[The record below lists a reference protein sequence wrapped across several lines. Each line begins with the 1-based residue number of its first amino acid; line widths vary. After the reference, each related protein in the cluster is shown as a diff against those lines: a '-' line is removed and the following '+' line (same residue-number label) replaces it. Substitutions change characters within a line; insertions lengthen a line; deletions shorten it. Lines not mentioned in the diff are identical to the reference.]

1 MALVLRVETGLSP
14 YAQTPAQVTLRHGA
28 TFVIGRGSNVDWNLP
43 DPSKH
48 VSAIHC
54 LIESKNGD
62 FILFDRSTNGTF
74 LNGSNERLVD
84 THKLQPGD
92 AIKIGP
98 YLIQVGMDAAA
109 FSLPHLATH
118 QLPKASQ
125 RNNDVIDNSAYGQR
139 GNDPA
144 AIAPSNSHD
153 LDQTE
158 KAAAHNSMTM
168 IKPFIPAE
176 QKNEFAKPEIT
187 RPEATAPSSRT
198 LVLNQYQK
206 AQANPMPSEVE
217 GSDVLKRLG
226 SQLGIALDA
235 KDFPEP
241 LMAVE
246 QLARIVKALVES
258 TESAGRVR
266 REQMQ
271 AMGSRRDFM
280 RKPHQRDVFAGR
292 SVQTL
297 QRLMNP
303 ASDATQQIVESI
315 GLQSQHDLRLAAAIR
330 AGAER
335 MAVAM
340 APPSEEIAGNAEDLR
355 NWLSDYRSLW
365 QGLGSDWNT
374 KFAAAMLL
382 HVVTS
387 YDQGTDV

>member
-1 MALVLRVETGLSP
+1 MVLVLRVETGLVSH
-14 YAQTPAQVTLRHGA
+14 AQTPAQVTLRHDA
-28 TFVIGRGSNVDWNLP
+28 TFVIGRGSKVDWNLP
-43 DPSKH
+43 DPNKH

-62 FILFDRSTNGTF
+62 FILLDRSTNGTF
-74 LNGSNERLVD
+74 LNGSSERLVD

-98 YLIQVGMDAAA
+98 YLIQVSKEASAH
-109 FSLPHLATH
+109 SLPHSATL
-118 QLPKASQ
+118 QMPQESQ
-125 RNNDVIDNSAYGQR
+125 KTKDIVDNSTYGQR

-144 AIAPSNSHD
+144 AVALWNTQDI
-153 LDQTE
+153 DQTE
-158 KAAAHNSMTM
+158 KAATHNSMTM
-168 IKPFIPAE
+168 IKPFIPADP
-176 QKNEFAKPEIT
+176 KNEVAKPEIAK
-187 RPEATAPSSRT
+187 PEASAQSSRT
-198 LVLNQYQK
+198 LVSNQHK
-206 AQANPMPSEVE
+206 EIRANPIPSQAE
-217 GSDVLKRLG
+217 GNDILKRLEV
-226 SQLGIALDA
+226 QLGIALDA

-258 TESAGRVR
+258 TDSASRLR
-266 REQMQ
+266 RERMQ
-271 AMGSRRDFM
+271 EMGSRRDLM
-280 RKPHQRDVFAGR
+280 RKPDQRDVFAGR

-303 ASDATQQIVESI
+303 ASDPTQLIVESI
-315 GLQSQHDLRLAAAIR
+315 GLQSQHDLRLLTAIR
-330 AGAER
+330 TGAER
-335 MAVAM
+335 MAGIM

-355 NWLSDYRSLW
+355 NWLIDYRSMW

>member
-14 YAQTPAQVTLRHGA
+14 HAQTPAQVTLRHDA
-28 TFVIGRGSNVDWNLP
+28 TFVIGRGSKVDWNLP
-43 DPSKH
+43 DPNKH

-92 AIKIGP
+92 AIRIGP
-98 YLIQVGMDAAA
+98 YLIQVNREASAH
-109 FSLPHLATH
+109 SLSHSVTP
-118 QLPKASQ
+118 QLPQESQ
-125 RNNDVIDNSAYGQR
+125 NTKDIVDSSTYGQR

-144 AIAPSNSHD
+144 AVALWNTQDI
-153 LDQTE
+153 DQTE
-158 KAAAHNSMTM
+158 KASTHNSMTM
-168 IKPFIPAE
+168 IKPFIPADP
-176 QKNEFAKPEIT
+176 KNEGAKLEIAKPE
-187 RPEATAPSSRT
+187 ASAQSSRT
-198 LVLNQYQK
+198 LVSSQRQK
-206 AQANPMPSEVE
+206 SQANPMPSEAE
-217 GSDVLKRLG
+217 GNDLLKRLEA
-226 SQLGIALDA
+226 QLGIPFDA

-258 TESAGRVR
+258 TESASRVR

-271 AMGSRRDFM
+271 EMGSRRDFM
-280 RKPHQRDVFAGR
+280 RKPNQRDVFAGR

-303 ASDATQQIVESI
+303 ASDPTQLIVESI
-315 GLQSQHDLRLAAAIR
+315 DFQSQHDLRLLAAIR

-335 MAVAM
+335 MAGIM

-355 NWLSDYRSLW
+355 NWLIDYRSLW
-365 QGLGSDWNT
+365 QGLGNDWNT

>member
-1 MALVLRVETGLSP
+1 MVLVLRVETGLAP
-14 YAQTPAQVTLRHGA
+14 HAQTPAQVTLRHDA

-43 DPSKH
+43 DTNKH

-74 LNGSNERLVD
+74 LNGSSERLVD

-98 YLIQVGMDAAA
+98 YLIQVGMEAAA
-109 FSLPHLATH
+109 LSLPHSATH
-118 QLPKASQ
+118 QLPKLSQ
-125 RNNDVIDNSAYGQR
+125 STKDVIDSSVYGQR

-144 AIAPSNSHD
+144 AIAPSNGHN
-153 LDQTE
+153 LDRTE
-158 KAAAHNSMTM
+158 KAAANTSMTM
-168 IKPFIPAE
+168 IKPFVPADT
-176 QKNEFAKPEIT
+176 KNESVKPEIT
-187 RPEATAPSSRT
+187 KPEASAQSNRT
-198 LVLNQYQK
+198 LVSNQHQEIR
-206 AQANPMPSEVE
+206 ANSIPSQAE
-217 GSDVLKRLG
+217 GKDILKRLEV
-226 SQLGIALDA
+226 QLGIALDA

-246 QLARIVKALVES
+246 QLARIVKAMVES
-258 TESAGRVR
+258 AENARRVR

-280 RKPHQRDVFAGR
+280 RKPNQRDVFAGR

-303 ASDATQQIVESI
+303 ASDPTQQIVESI
-315 GLQSQHDLRLAAAIR
+315 DFQSQHDLRLLAAIR
-330 AGAER
+330 TGAER
-335 MAVAM
+335 MAGIM

-355 NWLSDYRSLW
+355 NWLIDYRSMW
-365 QGLGSDWNT
+365 QGLGNDWNT
-374 KFAAAMLL
+374 RFAAAMLL